1 MSGTE
6 AAPTMTIPNQLISFY
21 DKFRPYLRFKYWVFV
36 VSAICSVISLWLAYE
51 LRFDFDVPPHGYEDW
66 LHVFTFALII
76 KLSGVYVFR
85 FHTLSWRHT
94 GLRSTIRVVL
104 YALACG
110 GALFMGRFLW
120 HEVNIPRGIVL
131 IDANL
136 TVIWAGI
143 VIVGARLIREILLP
157 RVTTNASN
165 KLQTILIGGGDAGDL
180 VLREI
185 TRNPNAAYD
194 VKAIFDDSPNKKGYV
209 IQGVRVL
216 GAVDNIKDYVQT
228 NKIDLILIAIPS
240 ANRDQMRIIYDK
252 IKDLKVS
259 VKTLPSLLEMVDESR
274 PLIQFRDINIQDL
287 LGREEIK
294 IRYRDI
300 DQIIKDKV
308 VLVTGA
314 GGSIGSEICRQ
325 VLNRQPKALLLLER
339 SENLLFHIHRKL
351 AQKVTDHNEIELAPL
366 LVDCKD
372 RDSVREVFAKY
383 QPSVV
388 LHAAAH
394 KHVPMQ
400 EMNPLECFRNNIGGI
415 QTMVRASHEAGA
427 ERFVLISTDKAVNP
441 VNVMG
446 ASKRACEL
454 YCQAFAANSATKFMA
469 VRFGNVLGSEGS
481 VVPIFLE
488 QIAKGGPVTV
498 THEDVTRYFMSIP
511 EAVALVLQ
519 AAAIGK
525 SGQLMML
532 DMGDPVRIIDL
543 AKQLIFLAGKTE
555 HEVGLEITGLRP
567 GEKLF
572 EELSCEWETCLPT
585 EHAKIRIY
593 KHILDEPETVL
604 KRIDRLVEAAYQTN
618 NGFEPRAALMEIVK
632 EYRTII

>member
-1 MSGTE
+1 
-6 AAPTMTIPNQLISFY
+6 MTLPSSLISFY
-21 DKFRPYLRFKYWVFV
+21 DKFRPYLRFRYWVFV
-36 VSAICSVISLWLAYE
+36 ASAICAFISLWLAYQ
-51 LRFDFDVPPHGYEDW
+51 LRFDFDVPESSISSWSVVY
-66 LHVFTFALII
+66 ALVLAI
-76 KLSGVYVFR
+76 KLVGVYVFR

-94 GLRSTIRVVL
+94 GLLSTIRVVL
-104 YALACG
+104 YALTCAA
-110 GALFMGRFLW
+110 ALFVIYNLAPQIR
-120 HEVNIPRGIVL
+120 IPRGVIL

-143 VIVGARLIREILLP
+143 VIIGARLIREVLLP
-157 RVTTNASN
+157 RVATNG
-165 KLQTILIGGGDAGDL
+165 KDKVKTILIGAGDAGDL

-194 VKAIFDDSPNKKGYV
+194 VKDIFDDNPNKRGYV
-209 IQGVRVL
+209 IQSVRVL
-216 GAVDNIKDYVQT
+216 GAVDDIKDYVQT
-228 NKIDLILIAIPS
+228 DKIDLILIAIPS

-274 PLIQFRDINIQDL
+274 PLIQFRDISIQDL

-325 VLNRQPKALLLLER
+325 VLNRRPKALLLLER

-351 AQKVTDHNEIELAPL
+351 AQKVVDHNEIQLVPL

-415 QTMVRASHEAGA
+415 QTMVRASHETDV

-454 YCQAFAANSATKFMA
+454 YCQAFAAISATKFMA

-555 HEVGLEITGLRP
+555 HEVGLQITGLRP

-585 EHAKIRIY
+585 EHEKIRIY

-604 KRIDRLVEAAYQTN
+604 KQIDHLVDAAFQGN
-618 NGFEPRAALMEIVK
+618 NGFEARAALMEIVK
-632 EYRTII
+632 EYRPAENHANEST